1 MMLYDCFVFHN
12 EFDLLEI
19 RLREMGDLVDRFVLV
34 EADQTQRGSPKPFF
48 FDENRERFSA
58 WKDKIVDLQVRFPD
72 ELPPALGVY
81 KNRRK
86 KDWER
91 ENYQRNCIAR
101 GLETCR
107 PDDLILLSDV
117 DEIIR
122 ADVLDRVLSQKLHK
136 GRLLVFEQ
144 SLHKH
149 HLNRIVPGKTW
160 LLGSRMIEK
169 KYLTTPQ
176 QLRRTKARMTKKS
189 YVPDLMT
196 QPFLRIRNNNLSGI
210 SRPVKV
216 IADAGWHFSSMG
228 GIEAFRTK
236 LESVVHGQTVDTSDI
251 LKLYERELVGT
262 QLIGSADLPS
272 CVQDGNFDHMLAR
285 TGS

>member
-19 RLREMGDLVDRFVLV
+19 RLREMGDSVDRFVLV
-34 EADQTQRGSPKPFF
+34 EADQTQRGSPKPFY
-48 FDENRERFSA
+48 FDENRDRFA
-58 WKDKIVDLQVRFPD
+58 PWADKIIDLQVRFPD
-72 ELPPALGVY
+72 QLPPALGVY

-91 ENYQRNCIAR
+91 ENYQRNCISRA
-101 GLETCR
+101 LESCD

-117 DEIIR
+117 DEIVR
-122 ADVLDRVLSQKLHK
+122 APTLAKVMAERLFR

-149 HLNRIVPGKTW
+149 HLDRIVPGKTW

-176 QLRRTKARMTKKS
+176 QLRRTKARMTKKP
-189 YVPDLMT
+189 YVPDFAT

-210 SRPVKV
+210 GRPVK
-216 IADAGWHFSSMG
+216 IIPDAGWHFSSMG
-228 GIEAFRTK
+228 GLEAFRTK
-236 LESVVHGQTVDTSDI
+236 LDSVVHGQTVDTSDI
-251 LKLYERELVGT
+251 QKLYERELVGT
-262 QLIGSADLPS
+262 QIIPHANLPA
-272 CVQDGNFDHMLAR
+272 CIQDGNFDHMLAR
-285 TGS
+285 S

>member
-34 EADQTQRGSPKPFF
+34 EADQTQRGSPKPYY
-48 FDENRERFSA
+48 FDENRDRFSA
-58 WKDKIVDLQVRFPD
+58 WKDKIIDLQVRFPD

-91 ENYQRNCIAR
+91 ENYQRNCIAEA
-101 GLETCR
+101 LEGCG
-107 PDDLILLSDV
+107 PEDLVLLSDV

-122 ADVLDRVLSQKLHK
+122 ASVLERVLSQRLYR

-144 SLHKH
+144 GLYKH
-149 HLNRIVPGKTW
+149 HLNRIMPGKTW
-160 LLGSRMIEK
+160 LLGSRMIER

-189 YVPDLMT
+189 YVPDFLA
-196 QPFLRIRNNNLSGI
+196 QPLLRIRNNNLSGI
-210 SRPVKV
+210 SRPVK
-216 IADAGWHFSSMG
+216 IIPDAGWHFSSMG

-251 LKLYERELVGT
+251 QKLYDRELVGT
-262 QLIGSADLPS
+262 ELIPQEDLPL
-272 CVQDGNFDHMLAR
+272 CVRDGKFDHMLAQA
-285 TGS
+285 

>member
-1 MMLYDCFVFHN
+1 MLYDCFVFHN

-34 EADQTQRGSPKPFF
+34 EADQTQRGSPKPFY

-58 WKDKIVDLQVRFPD
+58 WKDKIIDLQIRFPD

-91 ENYQRNCIAR
+91 ENYQRNCILQ
-101 GLETCR
+101 GLEGCG

-122 ADVLDRVLSQKLHK
+122 ADILESVLSRRLYK

-149 HLNRIVPGKTW
+149 HLNRVVPGKTW

-189 YVPDLMT
+189 FVPGFAA

-210 SRPVKV
+210 GRPVKI

-228 GIEAFRTK
+228 GIEAFKTK
-236 LESVVHGQTVDTSDI
+236 LASVVHGQTVDTSDI
-251 LKLYERELVGT
+251 ERLYERELVGT
-262 QLIGSADLPS
+262 ELIPQLDLPS
-272 CVQDGNFDHMLAR
+272 CVQDGKFDHMLASD
-285 TGS
+285 GS

>member
-19 RLREMGDLVDRFVLV
+19 RLREMGDSVDRFVLV
-34 EADQTQRGSPKPFF
+34 EADQTQRGSPKPFY
-48 FDENRERFSA
+48 FDENRDRFA
-58 WKDKIVDLQVRFPD
+58 PWADKIIDLQVRFPD
-72 ELPPALGVY
+72 QLPPALGVY

-91 ENYQRNCIAR
+91 ENYQRNCISRA
-101 GLETCR
+101 LESCD

-117 DEIIR
+117 DEIVR
-122 ADVLDRVLSQKLHK
+122 APTLAKVMAERLFR

-149 HLNRIVPGKTW
+149 HLDRIVPGKTW

-176 QLRRTKARMTKKS
+176 QLRRTKARMTKKP
-189 YVPDLMT
+189 YVPDFAT

-210 SRPVKV
+210 GRPVK
-216 IADAGWHFSSMG
+216 IIPDAGWHFSSMG
-228 GIEAFRTK
+228 GLEAFRTK
-236 LESVVHGQTVDTSDI
+236 LDSVVHGQTVDTSDI
-251 LKLYERELVGT
+251 QKLYERELVGT
-262 QLIGSADLPS
+262 QIIPHAKLPA
-272 CVQDGNFDHMLAR
+272 CIQDGNFDHMLAR
-285 TGS
+285 S